1 MVVEPPVAAGTE
13 AADEDEPLD
22 DPQPASTTASSP
34 AAAMPV
40 SHPEDREEIFMSG
53 VRAPGGGGLWPP
65 PRPTHVYRFRSDGQ
79 VAIVAFKQ
87 LILREVSR
95 QEGDP
100 HWVNVRSTRS
110 RQVRSLEASAV
121 GETEG
126 RSGSESQRRHSPPR
140 LPWG

>member
-1 MVVEPPVAAGTE
+1 MVVEPPAAAGTD

-22 DPQPASTTASSP
+22 DPQPASATASRP
-34 AAAMPV
+34 AAATPV
-40 SHPEDREEIFMSG
+40 SHPENREAIFMSG

-65 PRPTHVYRFRSDGQ
+65 PRPTYVYRFRSDGQ
-79 VAIVAFKQ
+79 VATVAFKQ